1 MRKFCD
7 LILKIESIDFF
18 KHILALALC
27 FAFLRLF
34 MTLKKSDQIKETHLI
49 ILLLTGSSIG
59 FFSGLIGVGGGIFL
73 TPLVIL
79 LAWASP
85 KSAAA
90 ISAPFIFFN
99 SLAGLAGLR
108 PSIENFH
115 PNTLLLTCAVM
126 IAGYLGARW
135 GSQIASERTIRTTLG
150 CVLFFA
156 ALKLCL

>member
-1 MRKFCD
+1 
-7 LILKIESIDFF
+7 
-18 KHILALALC
+18 
-27 FAFLRLF
+27 
-34 MTLKKSDQIKETHLI
+34 MTLKKSDQIKKPHLI
-49 ILLLTGSSIG
+49 ILLLTGALIG
-59 FFSGLIGVGGGIFL
+59 FVSGLIGVGGGIFL

-79 LAWASP
+79 LAWATP
-85 KSAAA
+85 RTAAA

-115 PNTLLLTCAVM
+115 PYTLLLTCAVI
-126 IAGYLGARW
+126 IAGYLGAKW
-135 GSQIASERTIRTTLG
+135 GSQIATELTIRTALG